1 MVSIGANISL
11 SFMMI
16 PSLLEAP
23 APLLAKQWKKAYDK
37 GKALA
42 PPISLLASGIFGYLA
57 YRERSTSTTAFSLY
71 TTAAVLGPS
80 IVPYTL
86 IVMGPTNK
94 KLLEKADSLASS
106 TVGDAVAEARAAKED
121 TVHALADKWAS
132 LNLVR
137 AIISLTSSVLA
148 AWATI
153 NPIEV
158 VGIETISVVSGANRL
173 R

>member
-1 MVSIGANISL
+1 
-11 SFMMI
+11 
-16 PSLLEAP
+16 
-23 APLLAKQWKKAYDK
+23 
-37 GKALA
+37 
-42 PPISLLASGIFGYLA
+42 
-57 YRERSTSTTAFSLY
+57 
-71 TTAAVLGPS
+71 
-80 IVPYTL
+80 
-86 IVMGPTNK
+86 MGPTNK